1 MFEKVINELK
11 ESKDEEQSSSSDED
25 QEVSDAKRLGKFLFN
40 AKGIDK

>member
-11 ESKDEEQSSSSDED
+11 DTNSDQSEEQ
-25 QEVSDAKRLGKFLFN
+25 DAQKLGTFLFN